1 MPQTP
6 ATEPDQDFGTFPERL
21 ARRDRLESQA
31 MGFGLGAL
39 GVGLLAVAINTLLQ
53 PAPPSKEDLHRAII
67 ASGFDRAIC
76 PDGWAA
82 QHAEYLDLTEAEISA
97 WYVAESFR
105 ASDTHIL
112 EEATA
117 FFESPRD
124 YRWVEGM
131 ALTVTQIKLC
141 VAESRRLL

>member
-1 MPQTP
+1 MSVESP
-6 ATEPDQDFGTFPERL
+6 TEAQFCPDAAL

-31 MGFGLGAL
+31 MGFGLAAL
-39 GVGLLAVAINTLLQ
+39 VVGLIVVAVHTLMQ
-53 PAPPSKEDLHRAII
+53 PAPPTKEDLQRAVI

-82 QHAEYLDLTEAEISA
+82 SHAEYLDLTEAEISA

-105 ASDTHIL
+105 ASDEHIIN
-112 EEATA
+112 EAKA
-117 FFESPRD
+117 FFENPRD
-124 YRWVEGM
+124 YRWIEGM